1 MNQRRRLIRQFL
13 PFYLLLGGLVFTLT
27 LLAIHATRMRS
38 AEAPMSSLLR
48 PDLHAFLWATLSG
61 LLAAT
66 VGIGVI
72 HHISR
77 SLERT
82 REGARRFAEGD
93 LTFRL
98 DVPAS
103 AELGSLAATLNRMAA
118 QLHER
123 IAIINQQRTQQE
135 AMLGSMV
142 EGVIALDRQGV
153 LLQINKSA
161 ARWLGL
167 APEAIIGRSLHE
179 LIRNHELNR
188 LVDET
193 LSTHKPAEAEIRF
206 HDLEDRSMQVYAT
219 PLLDQTQGGGGA
231 LLVLHD
237 LTRIR
242 RLERMRRDFVANVS
256 HELKTPLTS
265 IKGFVETLLDG
276 ALEQPEEATRF
287 CTIIAKQVDRLQAII
302 EDLLSLSRIEQE
314 AEQGQVVLKPANL
327 RDVLHTGLMSCAHQA
342 AEKGITVDIH
352 CDPDCTARINVP
364 LFEQVVVNL
373 IDNAIK
379 YSDPGKKVTI
389 EVGPTGPNWEIRFQD
404 QGCGIEAVHLARIFE
419 RFYRVDKAR
428 SRKVGGTGLGLAIVK
443 HIISAHNGR
452 IRVESQPGLGS
463 TFTVVLPRHIDDPVV
478 ETTFAKAL

>member
-1 MNQRRRLIRQFL
+1 MNQRRRLIRQFI
-13 PFYLLLGGLVFTLT
+13 PFYLLLGGLVFMLT
-27 LLAIHATRMRS
+27 LLAIHATRSRL
-38 AEAPMSSLLR
+38 ADHHPGVTTR
-48 PDLHAFLWATLSG
+48 PDLHGMLWATLSA
-61 LLAAT
+61 LLAAAA
-66 VGIGVI
+66 GIGVI

-82 REGARRFAEGD
+82 REGARRFADGD

-123 IAIINQQRTQQE
+123 I
-135 AMLGSMV
+135 GSMV

-161 ARWLGL
+161 ARWIGL
-167 APEAIIGRSLHE
+167 APETIIGRSLHE

-193 LSTHKPAEAEIRF
+193 LSTHKPVEAEIRF

-219 PLLDQTQGGGGA
+219 PLLDQTQHGGGA

-265 IKGFVETLLDG
+265 IKGFVETLVDG
-276 ALEQPEEATRF
+276 ALEEPEEAKRF

-327 RDVLHTGLMSCAHQA
+327 RDVLHTGLMSCAHQS
-342 AEKGITVDIH
+342 AEKNITVDIV
-352 CDPDCTARINVP
+352 CDPACTARINAP

-379 YSDPGKKVTI
+379 YSDPGKKVSI
-389 EVGPTGPNWEIRFQD
+389 EVNPNEAHWEIRFRD
-404 QGCGIEAVHLARIFE
+404 QGCGIEAAHLARIFE

-443 HIISAHNGR
+443 HIVSAHNGR
-452 IRVESQPGLGS
+452 IRVESQPGIGS
-463 TFTVVLPRHIDDPVV
+463 TFTVVLPRHDEDPVI
-478 ETTFAKAL
+478 ESTFAKAL